1 MTEWKPKQA
10 DESWEHYS
18 RRQTAYI
25 HILRRELDNYRNL
38 IDSLK
43 SVRFWVNETVDCY
56 ERDVEGKESC
66 GKVKKS
72 QNVLV

>member
-1 MTEWKPKQA
+1 MIMDGERMTEWKPKRA

-25 HILRRELDNYRNL
+25 HMLRHELDDYRNL

-43 SVRFWVNETVDCY
+43 NVRFWVNRTVDSY
-56 ERDVEGKESC
+56 ERDVEGKE
-66 GKVKKS
+66 VER
-72 QNVLV
+72 